1 MKIST
6 EIIQAMSV
14 VYQRQVHNFKKCRAT
29 IALGNH
35 HFKQIK
41 VHLRYSKYKERRCK
55 KIRRQR
61 ESSVKLNNILG
72 IDLIMIL

>member
-14 VYQRQVHNFKKCRAT
+14 VYQKQVRNFKKCRAT
-29 IALGNH
+29 IAQGYR
-35 HFKQIK
+35 HFKLIK
-41 VHLRYSKYKERRCK
+41 VHLQYLKLKERRCK

-61 ESSVKLNNILG
+61 ENSVKLNNILE